1 MSDAGP
7 RLCDGDGDTMDCLS
21 FVELCPM
28 ERQAPEPREGV
39 DGDPESS
46 GHECLDS
53 GGGGARPDRSKEK
66 SCLIML
72 DVLPAIAKTRPNR
85 GTDEAGSQTEKKHP
99 SCVPG
104 CCQDPMLHA
113 SLACSAPNP
122 ETPLGK
128 TPTPSKNAVHK
139 PYNHHHSSVQNLS
152 HRRTP
157 ESPRAL
163 ARSDLQEAVVAACPR
178 PLEAAEEASGSQ
190 QEDSGA
196 A

>member
-1 MSDAGP
+1 MATLNHRGMNAWTP
-7 RLCDGDGDTMDCLS
+7 
-21 FVELCPM
+21 
-28 ERQAPEPREGV
+28 
-39 DGDPESS
+39 
-46 GHECLDS
+46 
-53 GGGGARPDRSKEK
+53 GGGARPDRSKEK